1 MFLSY
6 SRVSTTEQAANGT
19 TSLAE
24 QTRRN
29 KAIADLRGVPSA
41 EFERFV
47 DAGVS
52 GTIPLAQR
60 PAGKAMLAAAKAGDI
75 ICANKLD
82 RLFRSASD
90 ALATAE
96 KLRQREIGLVLIDI
110 GVEPVTNNGASKM
123 FFGMLSLVAEFERER
138 IAERMSDGRRA
149 KAANYGHIGGD
160 APYGYAVEGQGRAAT
175 LVPLEHE
182 QEVVRK
188 ARQLK
193 HLRVRLCEIT
203 RVVNE
208 GGHRDRQNSP
218 FKSYQILRILKTR
231 GCYAEIGVAA

>member
-6 SRVSTTEQAANGT
+6 SRVSTIEQAADGT

-29 KAIADLRGVPSA
+29 KAIADLRDVPFA
-41 EFERFV
+41 EFARFV

-52 GTIPLAQR
+52 GTIPLAHR

-96 KLRQREIGLVLIDI
+96 KLRQRGVDLILIDM
-110 GVEPVTNNGASKM
+110 GTEAVTGNGAAKM
-123 FFGMLSLVAEFERER
+123 FFGMLALVAEFERER
-138 IAERMSDGRRA
+138 IAERMHEGRKA
-149 KAANYGHIGGD
+149 KAAKSGHIGGD
-160 APYGYAVEGQGRAAT
+160 APYGYTIDGQGRSAT

-188 ARQLK
+188 AREMKRMRL
-193 HLRVRLCEIT
+193 RLCEIT
-203 RVVNE
+203 SALNE
-208 GGHRDRQNSP
+208 MGHRNRLNSP
-218 FKSYQILRILKTR
+218 FRSVQVLRILRNGGLYGNGAT
-231 GCYAEIGVAA
+231 G